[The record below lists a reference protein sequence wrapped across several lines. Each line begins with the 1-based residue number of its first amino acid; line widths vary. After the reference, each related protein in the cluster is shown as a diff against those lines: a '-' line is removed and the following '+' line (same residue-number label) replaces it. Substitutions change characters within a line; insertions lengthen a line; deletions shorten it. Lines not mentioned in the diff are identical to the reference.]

1 MEAFFLL
8 NSSMEKF
15 DICVIGGGPAGYA
28 AAMRALDFGKRVCLV
43 EMNRV
48 GGAGLYDGALS
59 SKTLW
64 ELSKDV
70 SHARRRTEMYSKNQ
84 EFHLDYSNILEQLD
98 GAILERSSQL
108 TGHLDALQSEGY
120 RDLFFYKQGLG
131 KLLSKNEVLIQKK
144 DAEDE
149 TIFANHIILATGS
162 KPRKLPHIPIDEKT
176 IVTSDGIHHWKELP
190 ESMVVL
196 GAGVIGCEY
205 ATIFSNFGQT
215 KVNII
220 DKADRILPFE
230 DDDVAMLVQ
239 DNFYKNGVTVHH
251 QTALVRMEIVDGEVE
266 YELSCNNGPN
276 QIHRVEKALVAVGRI
291 PNSEGLGLEELGV
304 KITDRGAVDDEDTR
318 SSVPNIYAIGDLTAD
333 VALVNVGELEGRHAV
348 KKILGHKNTL
358 SYDNISSIM
367 FLNPL
372 VAAVGMNEK
381 QAREKGLAYQVV
393 SLDYACIPRAI
404 AMRSPQGFFKI
415 MVTNDREMKI
425 LGMRAVG
432 PQASSAIQAVALLM
446 SMEKGVEEL
455 AELIHPHPSLI
466 EGIQECCRM
475 LLGKSIF
482 KPHVFR
488 DHMKYR
494 GYMDGIYEDLTEV
507 SEIN

>member
-1 MEAFFLL
+1 
-8 NSSMEKF
+8 MEKF

-28 AAMRALDFGKRVCLV
+28 AAMRALDFGKRVCLI

-70 SHARRRTEMYSKNQ
+70 YHARKRTKMYSNLNN
-84 EFHLDYSNILEQLD
+84 FSLNYSNILKELD
-98 GAILERSSQL
+98 SAVKERSSQL
-108 TGHLDALQSEGY
+108 VGHLKALQSEGY
-120 RDLFFYKQGLG
+120 SDLFFYKHGRA
-131 KLLSKNEVLIQKK
+131 KLTSKNEVLIQCN
-144 DAEDE
+144 DGEDE
-149 TIFANHIILATGS
+149 TIFANNIILATGS
-162 KPRKLPHIPIDEKT
+162 KPRKLAHIPIDEKI

-190 ESMVVL
+190 KSMVVL

-205 ATIFSNFGQT
+205 ATIYSNFGET
-215 KVNII
+215 KVNLI
-220 DKADRILPFE
+220 DKAHQILPFE
-230 DDDVAMLVQ
+230 DDDITQLVQ
-239 DNFYKNGVTVHH
+239 ENLIENGVKIHH
-251 QTALVRMEIVDGEVE
+251 KSTLVRMDIIDGEVE
-266 YELSCNNGPN
+266 YELSCGDGTSEV
-276 QIHRVEKALVAVGRI
+276 HRVEKALIAVGRI

-304 KITDRGAVDDEDTR
+304 EINERLAVEDVDTR

-333 VALVNVGELEGRHAV
+333 IALVNVGELEGRHAV
-348 KKILGHKNTL
+348 KKIMGHKNKL

-367 FLNPL
+367 FLKPL

-393 SLDYACIPRAI
+393 SIDYACIPRAI
-404 AMRSPQGFFKI
+404 AMGSPQGFFKI
-415 MVTNDREMKI
+415 MVTNDRDMKI

-432 PQASSAIQAVALLM
+432 AQASSAIQAVALLM

-455 AELIHPHPSLI
+455 SELIHPHPSLI

-488 DHMKYR
+488 DHMRYR
-494 GYMDGIYEDLTEV
+494 GYMDGMYEDLTEL
-507 SEIN
+507 SEI

>member
-1 MEAFFLL
+1 
-8 NSSMEKF
+8 MEKY

-70 SHARRRTEMYSKNQ
+70 YHARRRTKMYSESD
-84 EFHLDYSNILEQLD
+84 EFKLNYSNILAELD
-98 GAILERSSQL
+98 NAIKERSDQL
-108 TGHLDALQSEGY
+108 VGHLNALQSEGY
-120 RDLFFYKQGLG
+120 KDLFFYKHGRA
-131 KLLSKNEVLIQKK
+131 KLTSKNEVFI
-144 DAEDE
+144 ACENGE
-149 TIFANHIILATGS
+149 NEIIFANNIILATGS
-162 KPRKLPHIPIDEKT
+162 KPRKLPNIPIDEKI
-176 IVTSDGIHHWKELP
+176 IVTSDGIHHWKKLP
-190 ESMVVL
+190 KSMVVL

-205 ATIFSNFGQT
+205 ATIFSNFGET

-220 DKADRILPFE
+220 DKADQILPFE
-230 DDDVAMLVQ
+230 DDDVSLLVQ
-239 DNFYKNGVTVHH
+239 KNLVEDGVNIHH
-251 QTALVRMEIVDGEVE
+251 HSTLVRMDIVDGEVE
-266 YELSCNNGPN
+266 YELSCGNGKTE
-276 QIHRVEKALVAVGRI
+276 IHRVEKALVAVGRI
-291 PNSEGLGLEELGV
+291 PNSKGIGLEELGV
-304 KITDRGAVDDEDTR
+304 KINNRYAVEDDDTR

-348 KKILGHKNTL
+348 KKIMGHKNTL

-367 FLNPL
+367 FLKPL

-415 MVTNDREMKI
+415 IVTNDRDMKI

-432 PQASSAIQAVALLM
+432 SQASSAIQAVALLM
-446 SMEKGVEEL
+446 SMEKGVEQL

-482 KPHVFR
+482 KPHVFK
-488 DHMKYR
+488 DHMRYR
-494 GYMDGIYEDLTEV
+494 GYMDGMYEDLDLTEI
-507 SEIN
+507 SEI